1 MDHSQAI
8 QMAKA
13 GDPAAIA
20 QLMNRTLQPKGIL
33 AKVSRSGDRL
43 TIVLE
48 SEAMPDAQILVP
60 YLQASLTKLA
70 AAGISQVQIRGLQ
83 RFATQPAWVNA
94 FELIPPVTNVT
105 AITVRSQPAT
115 PHPHPAPVAKRNPG
129 RTLQALILGGA
140 AVLLILLGA
149 NLRTLGDRVT
159 NKPQNTASIR
169 TTSPTAAADGSFR
182 APIIDRLSGIP
193 VINVKFN
200 GVQTYTMMVDTG
212 ASLTLVTA
220 QMASDLNVK
229 PAGSAV
235 FQTPGGMVNLDWG
248 MMASIEVEGAI
259 IGNVPVIIGLP
270 DMRVGLLGQDFLQLF
285 EITIREDHIEFKPKP
300 KQRENSKV

>member
-1 MDHSQAI
+1 
-8 QMAKA
+8 
-13 GDPAAIA
+13 
-20 QLMNRTLQPKGIL
+20 
-33 AKVSRSGDRL
+33 
-43 TIVLE
+43 
-48 SEAMPDAQILVP
+48 
-60 YLQASLTKLA
+60 
-70 AAGISQVQIRGLQ
+70 
-83 RFATQPAWVNA
+83 
-94 FELIPPVTNVT
+94 
-105 AITVRSQPAT
+105 
-115 PHPHPAPVAKRNPG
+115 
-129 RTLQALILGGA
+129 
-140 AVLLILLGA
+140 
-149 NLRTLGDRVT
+149 
-159 NKPQNTASIR
+159 
-169 TTSPTAAADGSFR
+169 
-182 APIIDRLSGIP
+182 
-193 VINVKFN
+193 
-200 GVQTYTMMVDTG
+200 MMVDTG